1 MPTPEPCDSFDP
13 ALLRLGRDLRRQ
25 GIEPARHRTDGEP
38 TYHPVCRGVWIRSA
52 DWRELSPTRR
62 HAALVHGIALRG
74 EADGLVFTREA
85 AAALWD
91 LPRIDT
97 WPSLVHGTCT
107 GPRVRSSGQV
117 VRHIDEFDLAYR
129 HQGLLVTSPARTI
142 VDLARTGPVTNAVVA
157 ADRAVRLGLCDES
170 ELWSEARDVPPR
182 SRGRHRA
189 LLVADLVDGRSMS
202 PGESLSRVQ
211 MFLLNLPGPDLQV
224 RCEDERGLI
233 GYADFGWDGVVG
245 EFDGQVKYRVPE
257 GPVRRR
263 RLRSCGPRS
272 DARTAS
278 GQPGSAWLAGCT
290 STPCTPSGWLAGSP
304 NRGSCRGRVTPGSTS
319 ARVLVDAGPSP
330 TVAQVASS
338 GAVTAAPLDNTCATV
353 GLVRC
358 RGSSARP

>member
-129 HQGLLVTSPARTI
+129 RQGLLVTSPARTI

-170 ELWSEARDVPPR
+170 ELCSEARDLPRR

-211 MFLLNLPGPDLQV
+211 MFLLNLPRPVLHV

-257 GPVRRR
+257 GASAKEASAVLWAEKRREDRIRATGVRMARWLYVDAMHPERMAR
-263 RLRSCGPRS
+263 RLAEQGIVPGPRNTWF
-272 DARTAS
+272 DLGAS
-278 GQPGSAWLAGCT
+278 AG
-290 STPCTPSGWLAGSP
+290 
-304 NRGSCRGRVTPGSTS
+304 
-319 ARVLVDAGPSP
+319 
-330 TVAQVASS
+330 
-338 GAVTAAPLDNTCATV
+338 
-353 GLVRC
+353 
-358 RGSSARP
+358 